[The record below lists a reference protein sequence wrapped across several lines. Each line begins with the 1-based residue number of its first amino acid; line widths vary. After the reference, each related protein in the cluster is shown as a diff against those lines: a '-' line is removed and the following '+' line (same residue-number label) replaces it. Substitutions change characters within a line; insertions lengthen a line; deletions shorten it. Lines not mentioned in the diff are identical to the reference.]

1 MRDDVALNSL
11 ARILT
16 GLCSPA
22 LAFAGII
29 FTQNFTAKTANYE
42 TSSAINTDTTLV
54 KFEAEAGAL
63 GIDWTVNNGAPTNIS
78 TATDSIG
85 NNPGSAARVA
95 TYTITFPR
103 TGAYD
108 LYVRLRVGPETFDDD
123 SLFYANGFGVK
134 DAAAASDW
142 ILING
147 LANRGF
153 VNSNNIV
160 TGGGTAGVVVWK
172 WINLSQFASGPTFN
186 ISSGAETQT
195 FQIGAREDGLEL
207 DAFAFGLEGVS
218 YTVADLDAGANGS
231 FPDGQASLDWNVPRQ
246 RIDGFGAGAVF
257 LDAGLS
263 PITDANADKLFKSD
277 TTSQLG
283 LTLLR
288 VRIAPNNNWSNSV
301 SAWSGSLADAK
312 KAVQRGASV
321 LATPWTP
328 PPSLKDNNNLVGG
341 SVPTNQYANFA
352 AYLNSFARYLR
363 INGAPLA
370 AISIQNEPDFLP
382 DYESCLWSSSQ
393 FRMFCRDYA
402 GAITD
407 APVMMPEAFAFN
419 PAVSDATLNDPLAA
433 ANVAIVGGHL
443 YGVNN
448 ITPYANA
455 NAKGKPTWMTEFLIN
470 DQSIESAMETAAQ
483 IHDCLTTGNMSAYI
497 WWKCLGN
504 ANGLLN
510 AAGTIQKRG
519 YAMSQ
524 FSRFVRPG
532 FYRMSET
539 NFGSSRVSAY
549 RNTNGNRFAIVAIN
563 PFSLDFNQTIT
574 LSNFPEIK
582 LTPWITSASQSL
594 AAESPFVVSNGE
606 FTVTLPANS
615 ITTFSGELITNTPPE
630 FIAVDS
636 QIVNPGATVSVTNS
650 VVSSETTEQ
659 TLTFTLLI
667 GPTNATLTSLNPSNA
682 LFAWRPLLSQANSTN
697 PIQVKV
703 TDNNHP
709 ELSATN
715 NFVVI
720 VNPLIQPR
728 LNSITFGDQV
738 SLSVTGMIGPDYSL
752 LTSTNLL
759 SWELLFTTNPT
770 VMPFTVTDSNRIDAA
785 RFYRLQLGP

>member
-1 MRDDVALNSL
+1 MNSL

-16 GLCSPA
+16 GLCSPG

-29 FTQNFTAKTANYE
+29 ISQGSISNAAPVT
-42 TSSAINTDTTLV
+42 NTNATLV

-63 GIDWTVNNGAPTNIS
+63 GVDWAVQNGVPTNI
-78 TATDSIG
+78 TITTGGIG
-85 NNPGSAARVA
+85 NNPASAARVA
-95 TYTITFPR
+95 SYTITFPR

-108 LYVRLRVGPETFDDD
+108 LYVRLRIGPETFDDD

-134 DAAAASDW
+134 DATAAPDW

-147 LANRGF
+147 LASGGF
-153 VNSNNIV
+153 VNSNSVV
-160 TGGGTAGVVVWK
+160 TGAGTAGAGIWK
-172 WINLSQFASGPTFN
+172 WINLSQFASGPAFN
-186 ISSGAETQT
+186 ISSGDETQA

-207 DAFAFGLEGVS
+207 DAFAFGIKGVS
-218 YTVADLDAGANGS
+218 YTVADLDNGANGS
-231 FPDGQASLDWNVPRQ
+231 FPDGQATLDWNVTRQ

-263 PITDANADKLFKSD
+263 PISDANADKLFKSD
-277 TTSQLG
+277 TTNQLG

-352 AYLNSFARYLR
+352 AYLNTYARYLR

-382 DYESCLWSSSQ
+382 DYESCLWNSSQ
-393 FRMFCRDYA
+393 FRIFCRDYA
-402 GAITD
+402 GTITD

-419 PAVSDATLNDPLAA
+419 HAVSDATLNDPLAA
-433 ANVAIVGGHL
+433 TNVAIVGGHL

-448 ITPYANA
+448 ITPYTNA
-455 NAKGKPTWMTEFLIN
+455 HAKGKPTWMTEFLIN

-519 YAMSQ
+519 YVMSQ

-532 FYRMSET
+532 FYRISET

-549 RNTNGNRFAIVAIN
+549 RNPNGTQLAIVAIN

-574 LSNFPEIK
+574 LSNFPQMR
-582 LTPWITSASQSL
+582 LTPCITSASQSL
-594 AAESPFVVSNGE
+594 TAQPSFVVNNGT
-606 FTVTLPANS
+606 FTVTLPAHS

-630 FIAVDS
+630 FIAVES
-636 QIVNPGATVSVTNS
+636 QRVNPGVTVFVTNAIAAPDLS
-650 VVSSETTEQ
+650 DQ
-659 TLTFTLLI
+659 TWTFTLLSA
-667 GPTNATLTSLNPSNA
+667 PSNAVLTSLNSSNA
-682 LFAWRPLLSQANSTN
+682 LFKWRPLISQANSTN
-697 PIQVKV
+697 NVQVTV
-703 TDNNHP
+703 SSDDNPGLN
-709 ELSATN
+709 ATN

-720 VNPLIQPR
+720 VNPLNQPV
-728 LNSITFGDQV
+728 LNSIALSDRV
-738 SLSVTGMIGPDYSL
+738 SLSLTGMIGPDYSL

-759 SWELLFTTNPT
+759 NWQLLFTTNPA
-770 VMPFTVTDSNRIDAA
+770 VMPITLTDSNRTDAA
-785 RFYRLQLGP
+785 RFYRLLLGP